1 MNVMRMLAL
10 LSFTLIG
17 ALAPYIAAAALGETE
32 VSVQADAEQLRA
44 SIKSEDRVGYRVH
57 EVQLPSGTL
66 LREFVGPD
74 GKVFAVAW
82 RGPHPP
88 NLRQALGRY
97 FDVYVSAPNPQR
109 ADHKHLQI
117 QQGDLVVQASG
128 HMRAFSGRAYLA
140 GAVPGGVNL
149 GDLH

>member
-1 MNVMRMLAL
+1 MTTVRIVVL
-10 LSFTLIG
+10 LNFVL
-17 ALAPYIAAAALGETE
+17 AAALGPRMAAATLGEPE

-57 EVQLPSGTL
+57 EVQLPSGTV

-82 RGPHPP
+82 RGPYPP

-97 FDVYVSAPNPQR
+97 FDTYASAPNPQR
-109 ADHKHLQI
+109 FDHKHLQI
-117 QQGDLVVQASG
+117 RQGDLVVQASG

-140 GAVPGGVNL
+140 SAVPDGVNL